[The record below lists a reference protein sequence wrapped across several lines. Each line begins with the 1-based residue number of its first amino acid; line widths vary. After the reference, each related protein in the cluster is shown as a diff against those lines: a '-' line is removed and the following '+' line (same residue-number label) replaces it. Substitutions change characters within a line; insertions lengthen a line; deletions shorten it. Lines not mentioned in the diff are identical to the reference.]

1 VSQPFGPG
9 IGSAAAPVRLLALFL
24 LLLPLVQTGCT
35 FERRADL
42 DEDPEAAT
50 PALEADERIRSPAAV
65 VRVFRDAVV
74 VGDLSLALSLL
85 HRPATIEDELAGGD
99 VGTLTRG
106 ELLMEL
112 RRRHVEGLVLEVL
125 GTEVEVMGESA
136 MVLTRLA
143 LIDQGED
150 GIGVEAGRAYETVLL
165 VLTEEGWRIRHLHR
179 SMTRREP

>member
-1 VSQPFGPG
+1 M
-9 IGSAAAPVRLLALFL
+9 LAL
-24 LLLPLVQTGCT
+24 LLLPLLQAGCT

-50 PALEADERIRSPAAV
+50 PAMEAGERIRSPAAV

-85 HRPATIEDELAGGD
+85 DRRATLVDELAGSHGE
-99 VGTLTRG
+99 TLTRG

-125 GTEVEVMGESA
+125 GTEMEVAAESA
-136 MVLTRLA
+136 MVLTSLA
-143 LIDQGED
+143 LIDRGDD
-150 GIGVEAGRAYETVLL
+150 GIGIETGRAYETVVL
-165 VLTEEGWRIRHLHR
+165 VLTEDGWRIRHLHR
-179 SMTRREP
+179 SMTREP